1 MTRPVT
7 HRPIISLELNELCAP
22 LLDRWMADGSLPHFR
37 TLHGR
42 SQIFETLADT
52 DSAEE
57 LEPWIQW
64 YSVHTGLGYDQHQV
78 FRLTD
83 GRSAPHA
90 DIWDAVADSGG
101 KVMNFASMNA
111 RPFVRAGS
119 LYVGD
124 PWSEQGDACPP
135 ELNIYNRFVGHN
147 VREYSNAE
155 NRLSASDYAAFLR
168 FALSHG
174 LSAATALRITSQL
187 AGERLGKTHSHARV
201 AILDALQYDV
211 FAHYYRRIRP
221 RFASFFANSV
231 AHLQHGYWRHM
242 DPDAFA
248 VKPAADETARY
259 ASAIRDGYV
268 AMDAMVGR
276 FVDLAAKH
284 DALIV
289 FQTALSQQPFARYDH
304 QGGQHFLRLRD
315 HRAFLARCG
324 ITARSADPTMTHQYM
339 LRFDNQA
346 QRAAAKTRLEAF
358 VLADGHQVFATR
370 DDGDADALY
379 FGCQISWQIDSEMLM
394 TDAATGQAMT
404 IGSLL
409 YAMEGVKSGCHS
421 PQGSLWIADGV
432 HVRHAEPVSIL
443 DIYPT
448 MLDLMGLNAPAPDR
462 HGRSL
467 TPLLGSRAAA

>member
-1 MTRPVT
+1 MTD
-7 HRPIISLELNELCAP
+7 RPILSLELNELCAP
-22 LLDRWMADGSLPHFR
+22 LLERWMADGSLPNFR
-37 TLHGR
+37 KLHAQ
-42 SQIFETLADT
+42 SHVFETLADT
-52 DSAEE
+52 ESPEE

-64 YSVHTGLGYDQHQV
+64 YSIHTGLAFDQHKV

-83 GRSAPHA
+83 GRSAPHR
-90 DIWDAVADSGG
+90 DIWHAVVDSGST
-101 KVMNFASMNA
+101 VMNFASMNA
-111 RPFVRAGS
+111 RPFAHAGS

-124 PWSEQGDACPP
+124 PWSEQGDAFPH

-174 LSAATALRITSQL
+174 LSAATVLRITSQL
-187 AGERLGKTHSHARV
+187 AGEKMGKAGSHARV

-231 AHLQHGYWRHM
+231 AHLQHSYWRHM

-248 VKPAADETARY
+248 VKPESHERDRY
-259 ASAIRDGYV
+259 ASAIRDGYI

-276 FVDLAAKH
+276 FIALAERH

-289 FQTALSQQPFARYDH
+289 FQTALSQQPFARYEH

-315 HRAFLARCG
+315 HKAFLARCG
-324 ITARSADPTMTHQYM
+324 IASRSADPTMTHQYM
-339 LRFDNQA
+339 LRFGDQA
-346 QRAAAKTRLEAF
+346 QRAAAKARLEAF
-358 VLADGHQVFATR
+358 TLTDGHQVFGTR

-379 FGCQISWQIDSEMLM
+379 FGCQISWQIADDTPM
-394 TDAATGQAMT
+394 TDTATGETMT

-409 YAMEGVKSGCHS
+409 YAMEGVKSGCHHPS
-421 PQGSLWIADGV
+421 GSLWIANGA
-432 HVRHAEPVSIL
+432 HVKHASPVSIL

-448 MLDLMGLNAPAPDR
+448 MLDLMGLPAPASDR
-462 HGRSL
+462 RGRSL
-467 TPLLGSRAAA
+467 AGLLSSRAAA

>member
-1 MTRPVT
+1 MT
-7 HRPIISLELNELCAP
+7 RPIISLELNELCAP
-22 LLDRWMADGSLPHFR
+22 LLERWMADGSLPNFR
-37 TLHGR
+37 KLR
-42 SQIFETLADT
+42 ASSQVFETHADT
-52 DSAEE
+52 TSPEE

-64 YSVHTGLGYDQHQV
+64 YSIHTGLAYDQHHV

-83 GRSAPHA
+83 GRGAGHR
-90 DIWDAVADSGG
+90 DIWQAVSDAGG
-101 KVMNFASMNA
+101 AVMNFASMNA
-111 RPFVRAGS
+111 RPFSRPGS

-124 PWSEQGDACPP
+124 PWSEQGDAFPP
-135 ELNIYNRFVGHN
+135 ELNTYNRFVSHN

-168 FALSHG
+168 FALTHG
-174 LSAATALRITSQL
+174 LSPATVLRITSQL
-187 AGERLGKTHSHARV
+187 AGEKLGSTGSHARV

-231 AHLQHGYWRHM
+231 AHLQHSYWRHM
-242 DPDAFA
+242 DPDAFT
-248 VKPAADETARY
+248 VKPDSHEISRY

-276 FVDLAAKH
+276 FIDLAAKH

-289 FQTALSQQPFARYDH
+289 FQTALSQQPFARYEN

-315 HRAFLARCG
+315 HKAFLARCG
-324 ITARSADPTMTHQYM
+324 IVSRSADPTMTHQYM
-339 LRFDNQA
+339 LRFDNQE
-346 QRAAAKTRLEAF
+346 QRAAAKARLEAF
-358 VLADGHQVFATR
+358 CLADGHQVFAAR

-379 FGCQISWQIDSEMLM
+379 FGCQISWKIDAETPM
-394 TDAATGQAMT
+394 TDQATGETQS

-409 YAMEGVKSGCHS
+409 YAMEGVKSGCHNPS
-421 PQGSLWIADGV
+421 GSLWIASGQ

-448 MLDLMGLNAPAPDR
+448 MLNLMQLAEAPGAR
-462 HGRSL
+462 RGRSL
-467 TPLLGSRAAA
+467 AGQLSLRAAA

>member
-1 MTRPVT
+1 MTRP
-7 HRPIISLELNELCAP
+7 ILSLELNELCAP
-22 LLDRWMADGSLPHFR
+22 LLERWMADGSLPNFR
-37 TLHGR
+37 RLHR
-42 SQIFETLADT
+42 QSHVFETLADT
-52 DSAEE
+52 TSPEE

-64 YSVHTGLGYDQHQV
+64 YSIHTGLAYDQHHV

-83 GRSAPHA
+83 GRSAQHR
-90 DIWDAVADSGG
+90 DIWQAVIDQGSA
-101 KVMNFASMNA
+101 VMNFASMNA
-111 RPFVRAGS
+111 RPFARPGS

-124 PWSEQGDACPP
+124 PWSEQGDAYPP

-168 FALSHG
+168 FALTHG
-174 LSAATALRITSQL
+174 LSPATVLRITSQL
-187 AGERLGKTHSHARV
+187 AGEKLGSTGSHARV

-231 AHLQHGYWRHM
+231 AHLQHSYWRHM
-242 DPDAFA
+242 DPDAFT
-248 VKPAADETARY
+248 VKPDAGEISRY

-276 FVDLAAKH
+276 FIDLAARY

-289 FQTALSQQPFARYDH
+289 FQTALSQQPFARYEN

-315 HRAFLARCG
+315 HKGFLGRCG
-324 ITARSADPTMTHQYM
+324 IVSRSADPTMTHQYM
-339 LRFDNQA
+339 LRFDDQA
-346 QRAAAKTRLEAF
+346 QRAAAKARLEAF
-358 VLADGHQVFATR
+358 RLADGYQVFATR

-379 FGCQISWQIDSEMLM
+379 FGCQISWVIYAGIPVSD
-394 TDAATGQAMT
+394 TATGQT
-404 IGSLL
+404 HSIGELL
-409 YAMEGVKSGCHS
+409 YAMEGVKSGCHHPS
-421 PQGSLWIADGV
+421 GSLWIANGQ
-432 HVRHAEPVSIL
+432 HVRHADPVSIL

-448 MLDLMGLNAPAPDR
+448 MLDLMGIGEAPGER
-462 HGRSL
+462 RGQSL
-467 TPLLGSRAAA
+467 AGLLRSRAAA

>member
-1 MTRPVT
+1 MTRP
-7 HRPIISLELNELCAP
+7 ILSLELNELCAP
-22 LLDRWMADGSLPHFR
+22 LLERWMADGSLPNFR
-37 TLHGR
+37 RLHR
-42 SQIFETLADT
+42 QSHVFETQADT
-52 DSAEE
+52 HSPEE

-64 YSVHTGLGYDQHQV
+64 YSIHTGLAYDQHHV

-83 GRSAPHA
+83 GRSASHR
-90 DIWDAVADSGG
+90 DIWQAVTDHGSA
-101 KVMNFASMNA
+101 VMNFASMNA
-111 RPFVRAGS
+111 RPFATAGS

-124 PWSEQGDACPP
+124 PWSEQGDAFPP

-168 FALSHG
+168 FALTHG
-174 LSAATALRITSQL
+174 LSPATVLRITSQL
-187 AGERLGKTHSHARV
+187 AGEKLGSTGSHARV

-231 AHLQHGYWRHM
+231 AHLQHSYWRHM
-242 DPDAFA
+242 DPDAFT
-248 VKPAADETARY
+248 VKPDPGEIDRY

-276 FVDLAAKH
+276 FIDLAARH

-289 FQTALSQQPFARYDH
+289 FQTALSQQPFARYEA

-315 HRAFLARCG
+315 HKGFLGHCG
-324 ITARSADPTMTHQYM
+324 IVTRSADPTMTHQYM
-339 LRFDNQA
+339 LRFDDQA
-346 QRAAAKTRLEAF
+346 QRAAAKARLEAF
-358 VLADGHQVFATR
+358 LLADGYQVFATR
-370 DDGDADALY
+370 DDGNADALY
-379 FGCQISWQIDSEMLM
+379 FGCQISWVIDPETPVSD
-394 TDAATGQAMT
+394 TSTGET
-404 IGSLL
+404 YSIGSLL
-409 YAMEGVKSGCHS
+409 YAMEGVKSGCHHPS
-421 PQGSLWIADGV
+421 GSLWIANGQ

-448 MLDLMGLNAPAPDR
+448 MLDLMGIGEGQGER
-462 HGRSL
+462 RGQSL
-467 TPLLGSRAAA
+467 ASMLRSRAAA